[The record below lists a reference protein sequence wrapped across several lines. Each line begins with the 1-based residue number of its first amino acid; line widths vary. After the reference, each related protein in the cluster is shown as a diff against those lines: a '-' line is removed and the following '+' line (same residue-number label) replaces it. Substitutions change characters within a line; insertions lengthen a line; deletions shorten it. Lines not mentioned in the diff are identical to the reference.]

1 MANEAGQQ
9 QLDDGGPDGSIIAS
23 PLTLTSS
30 IATGVTS
37 TSPTAGS
44 GYATG
49 AGGVVTQIT
58 SDSTGVTINTVCGQI
73 TTFALVLA
81 TAVDTSFTVTN
92 STVAA
97 TDIVDVSIGTYGG
110 TADGI
115 PVVNTVATADGS
127 FDINL
132 MNNGA
137 VTLDAL
143 AVINFIVHK
152 AVIA

>member
-1 MANEAGQQ
+1 MG
-9 QLDDGGPDGSIIAS
+9 AS
-23 PLTLTSS
+23 PNANAAGKEYLDLDVSDGAFLQGGLKS
-30 IATGVTS
+30 E
-37 TSPTAGS
+37 SPTDGM
-44 GYATG
+44 GYGTG
-49 AGGVVTQIT
+49 AGGAVTQIT
-58 SDSTGVTINTVCGQI
+58 SDSTAVEINKVCGQI

-81 TAVDTSFTVTN
+81 ALVDTTFTVNN
-92 STVAA
+92 SVVEAG
-97 TDIVDVSIGTYGG
+97 DYVGVSIKSYGG

-115 PVVNTVATADGS
+115 PVVNVVATAAGS

-143 AVINFIVHK
+143 AVITFIVHK

>member
-1 MANEAGQQ
+1 MANSNGAGAKT
-9 QLDDGGPDGSIIAS
+9 LSDGNGTSIIGG
-23 PLTLTSS
+23 TLNMTSDTQ
-30 IATGVTS
+30 AF
-37 TSPTAGS
+37 

-49 AGGVVTQIT
+49 AGGAVTQIT
-58 SDSTGVTINTVCGQI
+58 SDSTAVTLNKVCGQI

-97 TDIVDVSIGTYGG
+97 TDTVVVSIASYGG

-115 PVVNTVATADGS
+115 PVVAVEATAAGS
-127 FDINL
+127 FVINL

-143 AVINFIVHK
+143 AVINFAVIK
-152 AVIA
+152 AVAA